1 MTTII
6 QGWCCVILCAVS
18 IAPLSA
24 QQVRKTMLRLPDTGQ
39 TGDYSTVPGE
49 DADHPSMPMGFVP
62 MGAVVRDTVTGLMWQ
77 RGDGGEMTWAQA
89 KRYCDTLTLGG
100 FTDWRL
106 PSGHEAF
113 SIHELSHGNPA
124 LPDVFERTQAE
135 YWWSSDT
142 LKTDG
147 RRIWC
152 TNAGG
157 GIGPHPMT
165 ETISAGGT
173 KRFHV
178 RAVRDVTQ
186 PMMIPSQFTENTD
199 ETIIDHLT
207 ERTWMQFCVPGT
219 YTWEQSLRIADTL
232 SHGGYND
239 WRLPNIKELQSLSI
253 RSMTTPTF
261 DIRYFPCIMPTGSYW
276 SSTTLVNK
284 TLTQAWLMQTDLGI
298 ATYAEK
304 STKQGVMLVRG
315 GDRLVSVDDEQRA
328 SADGDGG
335 FIAFPNPTYSLVH
348 VGMTY
353 ESVRVFTSTGVEVL
367 TATSADVIDLSN
379 LASGVY
385 LITCST
391 SQRRT
396 NTFTVRK
403 Y

>member
-1 MTTII
+1 MYI
-6 QGWCCVILCAVS
+6 VPVH
-18 IAPLSA
+18 A

-39 TGDYSTVPGE
+39 TGDYSTAPGE
-49 DADHPSMPMGFVP
+49 DSDHRSMPMGFAV
-62 MGAVVRDTVTGLMWQ
+62 MGPVLRDTVTGLMWQ
-77 RGDGGEMTWAQA
+77 RGDGGEMSWEQA
-89 KRYCDTLTLGG
+89 KRYCDTLSLGG
-100 FTDWRL
+100 YTDWRL

-124 LPDVFERTQAE
+124 LPDAFERTQAE
-135 YWWSSDT
+135 YWWSIDT

-186 PMMIPSQFTENTD
+186 PTLLPSQFTEGGD
-199 ETIIDHLT
+199 ETIADHLT
-207 ERTWMQFCVPGT
+207 ERTWMQYCVPGT
-219 YTWEQSLRIADTL
+219 YTWEQALRIADTL
-232 SHGGYND
+232 SHAGHSD
-239 WRLPNIKELQSLSI
+239 WRLPNIKELQSLSM
-253 RSMTTPTF
+253 RTMTTPTI

-284 TLTQAWLMQTDLGI
+284 TLTQAWIVQTDLGT

-304 STKQGVMLVRG
+304 ATKQGVLLVRG
-315 GDRLVSVDDEQRA
+315 GDRVVSVSDDQIGVDQRV
-328 SADGDGG
+328 
-335 FIAFPNPTYSLVH
+335 FAFPNPTHALVH
-348 VGMTY
+348 MGATY
-353 ESVRVFTSTGVEVL
+353 TVVRVYSSAGDEVL
-367 TATSADVIDLSN
+367 ATPSTDSIDLSGV
-379 LASGVY
+379 ASGVY

-391 SQRRT
+391 SVGT
-396 NTFTVRK
+396 TLTFTVRK